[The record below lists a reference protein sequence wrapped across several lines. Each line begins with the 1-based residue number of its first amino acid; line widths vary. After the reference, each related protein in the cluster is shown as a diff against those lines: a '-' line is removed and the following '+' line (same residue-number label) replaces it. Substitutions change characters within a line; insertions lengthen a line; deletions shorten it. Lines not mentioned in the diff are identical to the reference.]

1 MRSLLH
7 LCILLKCWYL
17 DRHLQ
22 SYLYFQSRYVF
33 AGTRNPGSQGEIF
46 LAQFI
51 MLRPFVLIYE
61 DVFFFL
67 RFNFVFLLLLFIL
80 LIGVIPVSILFVNYS
95 FITFQVGCISCHPFG
110 LSVTQAPHTCTW
122 SPSFGR
128 ITPLA
133 P

>member
-1 MRSLLH
+1 
-7 LCILLKCWYL
+7 CILLKCWY
-17 DRHLQ
+17 
-22 SYLYFQSRYVF
+22 
-33 AGTRNPGSQGEIF
+33 F
-46 LAQFI
+46 LAVISLLPIPLCLCWHAQPWKSRRNI
-51 MLRPFVLIYE
+51 SCSIYYATTVRPHLRRC
-61 DVFFFL
+61 FFFL

-95 FITFQVGCISCHPFG
+95 FITFQVGCISCHSFG